1 MEENKTWYTANSG
14 HAGSLAAQVS
24 MSGFISVQ
32 SLQLKCPSP
41 LLARPRPSAAHLA
54 TLSWPRE
61 DPARGR
67 LSGICHCLSG
77 PPTLA
82 GSLPQYHCHTTPATP
97 GKVYKSIQEYTRVCR
112 EYTRVYKS
120 IQEYVEYVEYAE
132 YTRFTHTSC
141 RCNHNSITIISL
153 LISAQYKL
161 VRRHSINNVGNM
173 QYLHHTW
180 RKTTLNYKPLVT
192 LSTVVS
198 GHGGKYGRFKP
209 TVVCCSHWCTPSGS
223 PPPRER
229 GLQCTTDWEW
239 G

>member
-1 MEENKTWYTANSG
+1 MQTHLLLKLVCQVLYQSRACNWSVPHLCWPGHGPLLLTWQHSPGPEEILLEVDWVEFVTVCQV
-14 HAGSLAAQVS
+14 HPLSLAP
-24 MSGFISVQ
+24 
-32 SLQLKCPSP
+32 SLNITVTP
-41 LLARPRPSAAHLA
+41 LQQHL
-54 TLSWPRE
+54 
-61 DPARGR
+61 
-67 LSGICHCLSG
+67 
-77 PPTLA
+77 
-82 GSLPQYHCHTTPATP
+82 
-97 GKVYKSIQEYTRVCR
+97 GKYTRVYRSIQEYAESIQ

-153 LISAQYKL
+153 LISAQHKL
-161 VRRHSINNVGNM
+161 VRQHSINNVGSM